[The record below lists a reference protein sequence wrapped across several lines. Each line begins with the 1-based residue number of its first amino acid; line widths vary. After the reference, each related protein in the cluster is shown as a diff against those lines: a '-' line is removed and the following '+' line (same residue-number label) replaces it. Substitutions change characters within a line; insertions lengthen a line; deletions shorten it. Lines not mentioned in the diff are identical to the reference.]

1 MLGWL
6 CVSWILRQWSA
17 ISKETLYKG
26 LREETGETELKM
38 DLDEAYKG
46 NGNQRLGFHGLLSQ
60 NPLS

>member
-1 MLGWL
+1 M
-6 CVSWILRQWSA
+6 SLRGEA
-17 ISKETLYKG
+17 
-26 LREETGETELKM
+26 GETELKM

>member
-6 CVSWILRQWSA
+6 CVNWILRQWSST
-17 ISKETLYKG
+17 SKETLYKSS
-26 LREETGETELKM
+26 RVEAGETELKM

-46 NGNQRLGFHGLLSQ
+46 NGNQRLRFHGLLAP